1 MSYKKDELLNRLT
14 AALEQIES
22 SLNRAYDL
30 KTETLDLSPALA
42 NTEKAK
48 KVASPRDK
56 ALVEDFERE
65 IKKFIGVRM
74 TPQNVAK
81 MKEILQHFGSEVSMA
96 MAVQDYS
103 DDDYSAF
110 LKLLEK
116 PGIKDH
122 IINLQEGRRKPIGRE
137 EAEMMFNLKIIE
149 EKNGKIQLTE
159 RGRYLAKALK
169 PL

>member
-1 MSYKKDELLNRLT
+1 MSYKKDELLNQLT

-22 SLNRAYDL
+22 NLNRVYDL

-56 ALVEDFERE
+56 ALVEEFECE

-74 TPQNVAK
+74 TTQNIMKV
-81 MKEILQHFGSEVSMA
+81 KEILQRFGSEVSMA
-96 MAVQDYS
+96 KVVQDYS
-103 DDDYSAF
+103 DDEYNAF

-116 PGIKDH
+116 PETKDC
-122 IINLQEGRRKPIGRE
+122 IISLQEERPKPTSRE
-137 EAEMMFNLKIIE
+137 VLKLMLSLKIIDD
-149 EKNGKIQLTE
+149 KNGKIQLTE
-159 RGRYLAKALK
+159 KGKYLAKVLK
-169 PL
+169 SP